1 MTSTLICWANSVPS
15 LFPCKRKKSESS
27 IDTIALVDTLSI
39 VKQMIV
45 TQTRHI
51 CMNNRAMP
59 DNEKR
64 QEYEAYNYM
73 LHSYLMGTV
82 FMGWLC

>member
-1 MTSTLICWANSVPS
+1 MT
-15 LFPCKRKKSESS
+15 
-27 IDTIALVDTLSI
+27 
-39 VKQMIV
+39 V

-59 DNEKR
+59 DNEKC